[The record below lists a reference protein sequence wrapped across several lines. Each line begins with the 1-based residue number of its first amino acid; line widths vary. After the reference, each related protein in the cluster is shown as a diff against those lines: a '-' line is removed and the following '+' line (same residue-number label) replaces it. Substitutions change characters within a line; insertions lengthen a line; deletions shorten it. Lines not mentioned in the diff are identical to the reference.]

1 VRLLPVIGEPDT
13 DELAEANRYGCCN
26 MGNELSNVSDG
37 DLGGAYDDIRT
48 PIEADSSEVTLRNS
62 LTSSV

>member
-1 VRLLPVIGEPDT
+1 VRLLPVIGEPVR
-13 DELAEANRYGCCN
+13 DELAEASRYGCCN
-26 MGNELSNVSDG
+26 MGNELSNISDG

-48 PIEADSSEVTLRNS
+48 SIEADSTGVTLRNS